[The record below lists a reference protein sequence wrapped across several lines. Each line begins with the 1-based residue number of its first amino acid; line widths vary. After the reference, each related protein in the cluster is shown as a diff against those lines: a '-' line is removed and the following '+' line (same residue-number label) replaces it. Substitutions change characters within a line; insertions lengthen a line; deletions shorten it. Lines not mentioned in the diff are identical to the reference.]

1 MEIPGF
7 PEYREEE
14 EEDLGKSFGDLRVEG
29 KEEEL
34 LIYSDAVR

>member
-7 PEYREEE
+7 PEYREE